1 MKSIRNILHIWYD
14 ELTAVFKDK
23 GILMFILFVPLV
35 YPLLYTWVYT
45 NEVVREVPAVVI
57 DENRTAQSR
66 EFIRMVDAAPDVK
79 IVAHCNTT
87 AEAEE
92 LLRRREAFGIIR
104 IPESFS
110 RDLWRGEQT
119 RVGVYCEMSS
129 MLYYKALL
137 LATTKVSLE
146 MNADIKVERY
156 CAGTTDRQDEVARMP
171 IEYDYVALYNPQSGF
186 AAFLIPPV
194 LLLILQQTL
203 LLGIGMSAGDTRERF
218 RGSLIPFHRDY
229 KNPVHI
235 VLGKAA
241 VYFGVYFVMAVYAFT
256 VVTHGVALP
265 KLGDFATLAL
275 FVTPFLLSCIFMAMV
290 LSAFVW
296 RREDCIMLFVSL
308 SVPLLFISGISWP
321 WAAVPPFWKAV
332 SMAFPSTLGMNGYV
346 RIQAM
351 GATLQDVAFEFRGLW
366 IQTGIYF
373 VMACLLYRRQIR
385 QIARR
390 HSRK

>member
-1 MKSIRNILHIWYD
+1 MTSIRNILHIWYD
-14 ELTAVFKDK
+14 ELTAVFRDK
-23 GILMFILFVPLV
+23 GILIFILFVPLV
-35 YPLLYTWVYT
+35 YPLLYAWIYT

-57 DENRTAQSR
+57 DDNRTARSR

-79 IVAHCNTT
+79 IVAYCRTA

-92 LLRRREAFGIIR
+92 LLRRREAFGVIR

-110 RDLWRGEQT
+110 RDLQHGEQT
-119 RVGVYCEMSS
+119 HIGVYCEMSS

-146 MNADIKVERY
+146 MNADIKVKRY
-156 CAGTTDRQDEVARMP
+156 FAGTTDRQDEIARMP

-203 LLGIGMSAGDTRERF
+203 LLGISMSAGDTRERF
-218 RGSLIPFHRDY
+218 RGSLVPFHRDY

-235 VLGKAA
+235 VLGKGA
-241 VYFGVYFVMAVYAFT
+241 VYFGIYFVMAVYAFT
-256 VVTHGVALP
+256 VVTHGFLLP
-265 KLGDFATLAL
+265 ELGDFATLAL
-275 FVTPFLLSCIFMAMV
+275 FVTPFLLSCIFFAMV

-321 WAAVPPFWKAV
+321 WESIPSFWKAV
-332 SMAFPSTLGMNGYV
+332 SMIFPSTLGMNGYV
-346 RIQAM
+346 RIQTM
-351 GATLQDVAFEFRGLW
+351 GATLSDVAFELRGLW
-366 IQTGIYF
+366 LQTGVYF
-373 VMACLLYRRQIR
+373 LMACLLYRKQIW
-385 QIARR
+385 QIAHRCG
-390 HSRK
+390 RK

>member
-1 MKSIRNILHIWYD
+1 MTSIRNILHIWYD
-14 ELTAVFKDK
+14 ELTAVFRDK
-23 GILMFILFVPLV
+23 GILIFILFVPLV
-35 YPLLYTWVYT
+35 YPLLYAWIYT

-57 DENRTAQSR
+57 DDNRTARSR

-79 IVAHCNTT
+79 IVAYCRTA

-92 LLRRREAFGIIR
+92 LLRRREAFGVIR

-110 RDLWRGEQT
+110 RDLQHGEQT
-119 RVGVYCEMSS
+119 HIGVYCEMSS

-146 MNADIKVERY
+146 MNADIKVKRY
-156 CAGTTDRQDEVARMP
+156 FAGTTDRQDEIARMP

-203 LLGIGMSAGDTRERF
+203 LLGISMSAGDTRERF
-218 RGSLIPFHRDY
+218 RGSLVPFHRDY

-235 VLGKAA
+235 VLGKGA
-241 VYFGVYFVMAVYAFT
+241 VYFAIYFVMAVYAFT
-256 VVTHGVALP
+256 VVTHGFLLP
-265 KLGDFATLAL
+265 ELGDFATLAL
-275 FVTPFLLSCIFMAMV
+275 FVTPFLLSCIFFAMV

-321 WAAVPPFWKAV
+321 WESIPSFWKAV
-332 SMAFPSTLGMNGYV
+332 SMIFPSTLGMNGYV
-346 RIQAM
+346 RIQTM
-351 GATLQDVAFEFRGLW
+351 GATLSDVAFELRGLW
-366 IQTGIYF
+366 LQTGVYF
-373 VMACLLYRRQIR
+373 LMACLLYRKQIR
-385 QIARR
+385 QIAHRCG
-390 HSRK
+390 RK